1 MSKHAKTTAKKKLP
15 PASTPEA
22 RENQIIAAAMDLAEE
37 RILDGSASNSLLI
50 HYLKLGS
57 TKERLEKDML
67 MKKIDNL
74 EAKTE
79 SIHAAKRVDEMY
91 EKAVFAM
98 RRYNGRLSDDYDEAI
113 DP

>member
-57 TKERLEKDML
+57 TRERLEKDL
-67 MKKIDNL
+67 IEKKID
-74 EAKTE
+74 
-79 SIHAAKRVDEMY
+79 HMAASTKAIQAAERMDEMY
-91 EKAVFAM
+91 TKAVQAM
-98 RRYNGRLSDDYDEAI
+98 RRYGGQSDTNYDEAI
-113 DP
+113 EL